1 MCPLN
6 IVIVGSGIGGAA
18 AAWDAVRFI
27 PDVKVKLIGDED
39 IYMRHKIR
47 YVAHGL
53 DISFDTSHLES
64 NGVEIIKDRA
74 VKIDR
79 NGKSLVTERS
89 GEISYDYLILATGA
103 EPSKPRVPGAEFTR
117 GFRRKED
124 VEYLAKEKPQK
135 VAIIGAS
142 YVALHAAQTCKD
154 LGLVPYVIVRSRLI
168 RKSLEPE
175 LSEELE
181 RRLKERGVQFVYGKL
196 QKVEED
202 GPVVDER
209 KVKADLIISAI
220 GVKPNSELA
229 KEAGLELWWDN
240 VKVDQQGRTS
250 DPKIFA
256 IGDVSNCYDPITKK
270 IDYFGL
276 GTIATIMAYNSI
288 NAIKGSKGALRT
300 PRYQKDVFFKEIFV
314 KSIGFTS
321 PEAEKAGFTPER
333 KELRREG
340 DEEIAYIVYDK
351 PTGRVIGYSSLSK
364 RDSGYKD
371 LLILKAVLRGM
382 KIQEVLEFIQS

>member
-6 IVIVGSGIGGAA
+6 LVIVGSGIGGVA

-39 IYMRHKIR
+39 IYVRHKIR

-53 DISFDTSHLES
+53 DISLDTSHLES
-64 NGVEIIKDRA
+64 NGVEIIRDRA

-79 NGKSLVTERS
+79 NKRSLQTERS
-89 GEISYDYLILATGA
+89 GEIPYDYLILATGA
-103 EPSKPRVPGAEFTR
+103 EPSKPKAPGSEFTR

-124 VEYLAKEKPQK
+124 VEYLAREKPQE

-154 LGLVPYVIVRSRLI
+154 LGLLPYVIVRSRLI

-181 RRLKERGVQFVYGKL
+181 RRLKERGVEFVHGKL
-196 QKVEED
+196 QKIEED
-202 GPVVDER
+202 GPIVDER
-209 KVKADLIISAI
+209 KVRADLTISAI

-229 KEAGLELWWDN
+229 KDAGLELWWDN

-250 DPKIFA
+250 DPRIFA
-256 IGDVSNCYDPITKK
+256 VGDVSNCYDPITKK

-300 PRYQKDVFFKEIFV
+300 PRYQKDVFFKDVYV

-321 PEAEKAGFTPER
+321 PEAEKAGFTPKR
-333 KELRREG
+333 KEIREEG
-340 DEEIAYIVYDK
+340 EIAYLVYDG
-351 PTGRVIGYSSLSK
+351 PTGRVIGYSALSK
-364 RDSGYKD
+364 RDTGHKD
-371 LLILKAVLRGM
+371 LLVLKAVLRGM
-382 KIQEVLEFIQS
+382 KASELLESIQS